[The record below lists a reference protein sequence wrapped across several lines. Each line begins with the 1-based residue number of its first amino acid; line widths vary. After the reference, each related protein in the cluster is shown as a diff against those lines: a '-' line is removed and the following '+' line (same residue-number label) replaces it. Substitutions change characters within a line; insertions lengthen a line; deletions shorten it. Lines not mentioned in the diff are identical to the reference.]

1 MPSLS
6 HLGDTE
12 SERSSRTRLVKTIVG
27 VEIFDDPVGQRIK
40 ALLMNY
46 ALEHYDSTPEKL
58 EPGINQ
64 THLIV
69 GFTRQAIIDS
79 LMAEV
84 EVMTFRNVNSQEHQ
98 IPTLF
103 IAGVLHAA
111 DVAGG
116 KGSVIGKGE

>member
-1 MPSLS
+1 M
-6 HLGDTE
+6 G
-12 SERSSRTRLVKTIVG
+12 KTIVG
-27 VEIFDDPVGQRIK
+27 VEVFNDPVGQRIK

-46 ALEHYDSTPEKL
+46 AMEHYDRTPEQL
-58 EPGINQ
+58 EPGIDQ

-84 EVMTFRNVNSQEHQ
+84 EVMTFRNVNDEHQ

-103 IAGVLHAA
+103 IAGVLHAV

>member
-1 MPSLS
+1 VPQ
-6 HLGDTE
+6 LGDLQ
-12 SERSSRTRLVKTIVG
+12 SRRSVSTRVVEAFVG

-69 GFTRQAIIDS
+69 GFTRQAVIDS

-84 EVMTFRNVNSQEHQ
+84 EVMTFRNVNSSDHQ

-111 DVAGG
+111 DVAAG

>member
-1 MPSLS
+1 M
-6 HLGDTE
+6 G
-12 SERSSRTRLVKTIVG
+12 KTIVG
-27 VEIFDDPVGQRIK
+27 VEVFNDPVGQRIK

-46 ALEHYDSTPEKL
+46 AMEHYDRTPEQL
-58 EPGINQ
+58 EPGIDQ

-84 EVMTFRNVNSQEHQ
+84 EVMTFRNVNDEHQ

-103 IAGVLHAA
+103 IAGVLHAV
-111 DVAGG
+111 DVAAG
-116 KGSVIGKGE
+116 KGSVIGQGE

>member
-1 MPSLS
+1 M
-6 HLGDTE
+6 
-12 SERSSRTRLVKTIVG
+12 G
-27 VEIFDDPVGQRIK
+27 VEVFSDPVGQRIK

-46 ALEHYDSTPEKL
+46 ALEHYDRTPEQL
-58 EPGINQ
+58 ESGIDQ

-84 EVMTFRNVNSQEHQ
+84 EVMTFRNVNSTEHQ

-103 IAGVLHAA
+103 IAGVLHAV

>member
-1 MPSLS
+1 M
-6 HLGDTE
+6 
-12 SERSSRTRLVKTIVG
+12 G

-46 ALEHYDSTPEKL
+46 AMEHYDSTPEQL

-69 GFTRQAIIDS
+69 AFTRQAVIDS

-84 EVMTFRNVNSQEHQ
+84 EVMTFRNANDKGHQ

-103 IAGVLHAA
+103 IAGILHAA
-111 DVAGG
+111 DVANG

>member
-1 MPSLS
+1 M
-6 HLGDTE
+6 
-12 SERSSRTRLVKTIVG
+12 G

-46 ALEHYDSTPEKL
+46 AMEHYESTPEQL
-58 EPGINQ
+58 EPGIDR

-69 GFTRQAIIDS
+69 TFTRQAIIDS

-84 EVMTFRNVNSQEHQ
+84 EVMTFRNANSKEHQ

-111 DVAGG
+111 DVAAG

>member
-1 MPSLS
+1 M
-6 HLGDTE
+6 GE
-12 SERSSRTRLVKTIVG
+12 AIVG
-27 VEIFDDPVGQRIK
+27 VEVFNDPVGQRIK

-46 ALEHYDSTPEKL
+46 AMEHYDKTPEQL
-58 EPGINQ
+58 EPGIDQ

-84 EVMTFRNVNSQEHQ
+84 EVMTFRNVNDEHQ

-103 IAGVLHAA
+103 IAGVLHAV
-111 DVAGG
+111 DVAAG
-116 KGSVIGKGE
+116 KGSVIGKDE

>member
-1 MPSLS
+1 M
-6 HLGDTE
+6 
-12 SERSSRTRLVKTIVG
+12 G
-27 VEIFDDPVGQRIK
+27 VEIFDDPVGRRIK
-40 ALLMNY
+40 SLLMNY
-46 ALEHYDSTPEKL
+46 AMNHYDSPPEQL

-69 GFTRQAIIDS
+69 SFTRQAIIDS

-84 EVMTFRNVNSQEHQ
+84 EVMTFRNVNSTEHQ

-111 DVAGG
+111 DVAAG
-116 KGSVIGKGE
+116 KGSVIGQGE

>member
-1 MPSLS
+1 MV
-6 HLGDTE
+6 E
-12 SERSSRTRLVKTIVG
+12 TIVG
-27 VEIFDDPVGQRIK
+27 VEVFNDPVGQRIK

-46 ALEHYDSTPEKL
+46 AMEHYDRTPEQL
-58 EPGINQ
+58 EPGIDQ

-69 GFTRQAIIDS
+69 GFARQAIIDS

-84 EVMTFRNVNSQEHQ
+84 EVMTFRNVNDEHQ

-103 IAGVLHAA
+103 IAGVLHAV

>member
-1 MPSLS
+1 M
-6 HLGDTE
+6 G
-12 SERSSRTRLVKTIVG
+12 KTIVG
-27 VEIFDDPVGQRIK
+27 VEVFNDPVGQRIK

-46 ALEHYDSTPEKL
+46 AMEHYNRTPEQL
-58 EPGINQ
+58 EPGIDQ

-84 EVMTFRNVNSQEHQ
+84 EVMTFRNVNDEHQ

-103 IAGVLHAA
+103 IAGVLHAV

>member
-1 MPSLS
+1 M
-6 HLGDTE
+6 
-12 SERSSRTRLVKTIVG
+12 G
-27 VEIFDDPVGQRIK
+27 VEVFDDPIGQRIK

-46 ALEHYDSTPEKL
+46 AMDHYESTPEQL

-69 GFTRQAIIDS
+69 SFARQAIIDS
-79 LMAEV
+79 LIAEV
-84 EVMTFRNVNSQEHQ
+84 EVMTFRNVNSKDHQ

-103 IAGVLHAA
+103 IAGVLHAT
-111 DVAGG
+111 DVANG

>member
-1 MPSLS
+1 M
-6 HLGDTE
+6 
-12 SERSSRTRLVKTIVG
+12 G
-27 VEIFDDPVGQRIK
+27 VEVFDDPVGQRIK

-84 EVMTFRNVNSQEHQ
+84 EVMTFRNVNDEHQ

-103 IAGVLHAA
+103 IAGVLHDA

-116 KGSVIGKGE
+116 KGSIIGKGE

>member
-1 MPSLS
+1 M
-6 HLGDTE
+6 
-12 SERSSRTRLVKTIVG
+12 VKELVG
-27 VEIFDDPVGQRIK
+27 VDIFDDPVGQRIK

-46 ALEHYDSTPEKL
+46 ALENYSGKPESI
-58 EPGINQ
+58 EASVDR

-69 GFTRQAIIDS
+69 SFARQAIIDS

-84 EVMTFRNVNSQEHQ
+84 EVMSFRNANSTDHQ

-103 IAGVLHAA
+103 IAGVLHAV

-116 KGSVIGKGE
+116 KGSVIGKVD

>member
-1 MPSLS
+1 M
-6 HLGDTE
+6 GE
-12 SERSSRTRLVKTIVG
+12 TIVG
-27 VEIFDDPVGQRIK
+27 VEVFNDPVGQRIK

-46 ALEHYDSTPEKL
+46 AMEHYDRTPEQL
-58 EPGINQ
+58 EPGIDQ

-84 EVMTFRNVNSQEHQ
+84 EVMTFRNVNDEHQ

-103 IAGVLHAA
+103 IAGVLHAV

-116 KGSVIGKGE
+116 KGSIIGKVD

>member
-1 MPSLS
+1 MV
-6 HLGDTE
+6 E
-12 SERSSRTRLVKTIVG
+12 TIVG
-27 VEIFDDPVGQRIK
+27 VEVFNDPVGQRIK

-46 ALEHYDSTPEKL
+46 AMEHYDKTPEQL
-58 EPGINQ
+58 ESGIDQ

-84 EVMTFRNVNSQEHQ
+84 EVMTFRNVNDEHQ

-103 IAGVLHAA
+103 IAGVLHAV
-111 DVAGG
+111 DVAVG
-116 KGSVIGKGE
+116 KGSVIGQRE

>member
-1 MPSLS
+1 M
-6 HLGDTE
+6 GE
-12 SERSSRTRLVKTIVG
+12 TIVG
-27 VEIFDDPVGQRIK
+27 VEVFNDPVGQRIK

-46 ALEHYDSTPEKL
+46 AMEHYDRTPEQL
-58 EPGINQ
+58 EPGIDQ

-84 EVMTFRNVNSQEHQ
+84 EVMTFRNVNDEHQ

-103 IAGVLHAA
+103 IAGVLHAV

>member
-1 MPSLS
+1 
-6 HLGDTE
+6 
-12 SERSSRTRLVKTIVG
+12 VG

-69 GFTRQAIIDS
+69 GFARQAIIDS

-84 EVMTFRNVNSQEHQ
+84 EVMTFRNVNDEHQ

-111 DVAGG
+111 DVAAG

>member
-1 MPSLS
+1 M
-6 HLGDTE
+6 
-12 SERSSRTRLVKTIVG
+12 G
-27 VEIFDDPVGQRIK
+27 VEIFEDPVGQRIK

-46 ALEHYDSTPEKL
+46 AMEHYESTPEQL
-58 EPGINQ
+58 EPGIDR

-69 GFTRQAIIDS
+69 SFARQAIIDS

-84 EVMTFRNVNSQEHQ
+84 EVMTFRNVNSKDHQ

-103 IAGVLHAA
+103 IAGVLHAV

-116 KGSVIGKGE
+116 KGSVIGKDE

>member
-1 MPSLS
+1 M
-6 HLGDTE
+6 
-12 SERSSRTRLVKTIVG
+12 G
-27 VEIFDDPVGQRIK
+27 VEVFNDPVGQRIK

-46 ALEHYDSTPEKL
+46 ALEHYDSTAEKL
-58 EPGINQ
+58 ELGINQ

-69 GFTRQAIIDS
+69 GFARQAIIDS

-84 EVMTFRNVNSQEHQ
+84 EVMTFRNFNDEHQ

-103 IAGVLHAA
+103 IAGLLHAV

-116 KGSVIGKGE
+116 QGSIIGKGE

>member
-1 MPSLS
+1 M
-6 HLGDTE
+6 GE
-12 SERSSRTRLVKTIVG
+12 TIVG
-27 VEIFDDPVGQRIK
+27 VEVFDDPVGQRIK

-46 ALEHYDSTPEKL
+46 ALEHYDRSPEQL
-58 EPGINQ
+58 EPGIDQ

-69 GFTRQAIIDS
+69 GFARQAVIDS

-84 EVMTFRNVNSQEHQ
+84 EVMTFRNVNDEHQ

-103 IAGVLHAA
+103 IAGVLHAV

-116 KGSVIGKGE
+116 KGSVIGKVD

>member
-1 MPSLS
+1 M
-6 HLGDTE
+6 
-12 SERSSRTRLVKTIVG
+12 G
-27 VEIFDDPVGQRIK
+27 VEVFNDPVGQRIK

-46 ALEHYDSTPEKL
+46 ALENYSGKPDSIEASVDR
-58 EPGINQ
+58 

-69 GFTRQAIIDS
+69 SFARQAVIDS

-84 EVMTFRNVNSQEHQ
+84 EVMSFRNANSTDAQ

-111 DVAGG
+111 DVASG
-116 KGSVIGKGE
+116 KGSVIGEVK

>member
-1 MPSLS
+1 
-6 HLGDTE
+6 
-12 SERSSRTRLVKTIVG
+12 LVKTIVG
-27 VEIFDDPVGQRIK
+27 VEIFEDPVGQRIK

-46 ALEHYDSTPEKL
+46 AMEHYESTPEQL
-58 EPGINQ
+58 EPGIDR

-69 GFTRQAIIDS
+69 SFARQAIIDS

-103 IAGVLHAA
+103 IAGVLHAV

>member
-1 MPSLS
+1 M
-6 HLGDTE
+6 
-12 SERSSRTRLVKTIVG
+12 G
-27 VEIFDDPVGQRIK
+27 VEVFNDPVGQRIK

-46 ALEHYDSTPEKL
+46 AMEHYDSTPEKL
-58 EPGINQ
+58 EPGIDK

-103 IAGVLHAA
+103 IAGVLHAV

-116 KGSVIGKGE
+116 KGSVIGQGE

>member
-1 MPSLS
+1 MV
-6 HLGDTE
+6 E
-12 SERSSRTRLVKTIVG
+12 TIVG
-27 VEIFDDPVGQRIK
+27 VEVFNDPVGQRIK

-46 ALEHYDSTPEKL
+46 AMEHYNRTPEQL
-58 EPGINQ
+58 EPGIDQ

-84 EVMTFRNVNSQEHQ
+84 EVMTFRNVNDEHQ

-103 IAGVLHAA
+103 IAGVLHAV

>member
-1 MPSLS
+1 
-6 HLGDTE
+6 
-12 SERSSRTRLVKTIVG
+12 LVKTIVG
-27 VEIFDDPVGQRIK
+27 VEIFEDPVGQRIK

-46 ALEHYDSTPEKL
+46 AMEHYESTPEQL
-58 EPGINQ
+58 EPGIDR

-69 GFTRQAIIDS
+69 AFARQAIIDS

-103 IAGVLHAA
+103 IAGVLHAV

>member
-1 MPSLS
+1 M
-6 HLGDTE
+6 G
-12 SERSSRTRLVKTIVG
+12 KTIVG
-27 VEIFDDPVGQRIK
+27 VEVFNDPVGQRIK

-46 ALEHYDSTPEKL
+46 AMEHYDKTPEQL
-58 EPGINQ
+58 EPGIDQ

-84 EVMTFRNVNSQEHQ
+84 EVMTFRNVNDEHQ

-103 IAGVLHAA
+103 IAGVLHAV
-111 DVAGG
+111 DVAAG
-116 KGSVIGKGE
+116 KGSVIGQRE